1 MALERKKLEF
11 ITEMYKKHNNEAL
24 ALLEQN
30 NLAYCSKGEIGK
42 LDKRWY
48 CYKIWHQKANVL
60 FEKTLQLITQ
70 MDQYRN
76 NEALALL
83 DQNNLAYCS
92 NGEMTTYHCFKIYE
106 LDQSDLF

>member
-48 CYKIWHQKANVL
+48 CYKIWH
-60 FEKTLQLITQ
+60 
-70 MDQYRN
+70 
-76 NEALALL
+76 
-83 DQNNLAYCS
+83 
-92 NGEMTTYHCFKIYE
+92 
-106 LDQSDLF
+106 